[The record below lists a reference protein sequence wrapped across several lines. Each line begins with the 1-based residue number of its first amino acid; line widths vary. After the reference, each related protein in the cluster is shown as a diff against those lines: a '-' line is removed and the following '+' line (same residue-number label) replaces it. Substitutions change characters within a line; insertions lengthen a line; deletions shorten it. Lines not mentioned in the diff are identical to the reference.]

1 MIRDCPQRALARYR
15 ADWIEECR
23 QLQVPFLVERLEVGG
38 RGARVALSCVAVLL
52 LLLYSA
58 RSLPKAR
65 QEAVLALVKG
75 LREALPGSD
84 IEVDFGPVRTRGRN
98 GRVDFQRI
106 VASPGFESVAHAA
119 VALATRGGHSAQN
132 CCLLVATLALF
143 RATSLATSS
152 AWISCS
158 SAWRDVGVEWGQS
171 RRHVIKGLP
180 LLIKPE
186 DLLDVPLGFPHRR
199 GWA

>member
-15 ADWIEECR
+15 AEECR

-84 IEVDFGPVRTRGRN
+84 IEVDFGPVRTGVRN
-98 GRVDFQRI
+98 GRVDFQSI
-106 VASPGFESVAHAA
+106 VASPGFESVAPAA
-119 VALATRGGHSAQN
+119 VAQATRGGSQCAE
-132 CCLLVATLALF
+132 LLFVGG
-143 RATSLATSS
+143 
-152 AWISCS
+152 
-158 SAWRDVGVEWGQS
+158 DVGFVPS
-171 RRHVIKGLP
+171 DFPR
-180 LLIKPE
+180 
-186 DLLDVPLGFPHRR
+186 DLDCREFV
-199 GWA
+199 